1 VISFFNATQLLQ
13 LENNTIAPLSL
24 YSAIAL
30 NERTLIAGNVI
41 GDMLLQVTEHSLRL
55 MEARPDGQLLDEWHD
70 DQGRRITV
78 ASLNPTQ
85 CVLSLGHG
93 TLLAFSFQHRR
104 LYKVGE
110 RTLDQEIA
118 CLDISPL
125 DEPYVASAVVAV
137 GVWQHV
143 GVLLLGLPSLQEV
156 VADEPLAGQIMP
168 RSILMTR
175 LEGLCYLLVGLGDG
189 QTYNFRL
196 GGKEGLWDKK
206 RSFLG
211 KLPIVL
217 GTFSSNGMTHV
228 FAASDKPSV
237 IHSRNQ
243 KLVYSNV
250 NLKVRNE
257 P

>member
-1 VISFFNATQLLQ
+1 
-13 LENNTIAPLSL
+13 
-24 YSAIAL
+24 
-30 NERTLIAGNVI
+30 
-41 GDMLLQVTEHSLRL
+41 
-55 MEARPDGQLLDEWHD
+55 
-70 DQGRRITV
+70 
-78 ASLNPTQ
+78 
-85 CVLSLGHG
+85 
-93 TLLAFSFQHRR
+93 
-104 LYKVGE
+104 
-110 RTLDQEIA
+110 
-118 CLDISPL
+118 
-125 DEPYVASAVVAV
+125 
-137 GVWQHV
+137 
-143 GVLLLGLPSLQEV
+143 
-156 VADEPLAGQIMP
+156 
-168 RSILMTR
+168 MTR